1 MIKGQSYNVYMFK
14 ESNCSFFF
22 LFFVIKLLFYSFVSL
37 CIKKLNNLKVHL
49 IYLETVADHFNY
61 T

>member
-22 LFFVIKLLFYSFVSL
+22 SFFCYQVTFLFFRFFMHI
-37 CIKKLNNLKVHL
+37 KLNNLKVHL
-49 IYLETVADHFNY
+49 IYLETVADHFN
-61 T
+61 